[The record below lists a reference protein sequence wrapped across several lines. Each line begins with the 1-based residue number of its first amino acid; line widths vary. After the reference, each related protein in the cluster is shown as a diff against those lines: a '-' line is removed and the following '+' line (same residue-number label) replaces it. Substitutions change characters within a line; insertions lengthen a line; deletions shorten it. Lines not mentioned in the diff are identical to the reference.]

1 MKEKSPFSC
10 IRISNFCDLVEKQD
24 RCQKLFNGVWT
35 ASSIQ
40 AWLYHT
46 SNHNALH
53 SSLFLLGLILWVI
66 LSLSRSLLVLFCTTS
81 FNFFGLGRSGKS
93 KKLKL
98 LKNLVKMKFYKLVL
112 KHFLKVLDHLR
123 LFDILEKLG
132 LLVKKQ
138 SWNRTSKRKT
148 ISEHKI

>member
-1 MKEKSPFSC
+1 MKEKSPYC
-10 IRISNFCDLVEKQD
+10 CTRISNFCDLVEKQD

-46 SNHNALH
+46 SNHNALDILPC
-53 SSLFLLGLILWVI
+53 LFLASFFESFWVFLGLFEPFSVQQLWI
-66 LSLSRSLLVLFCTTS
+66 F
-81 FNFFGLGRSGKS
+81 LGSGKS

-98 LKNLVKMKFYKLVL
+98 LKNLVKMEFYKFFFKSFFKL
-112 KHFLKVLDHLR
+112 LDHLKM
-123 LFDILEKLG
+123 FYFKEKLD
-132 LLVKKQ
+132 LLVKNQ

-148 ISEHKI
+148 ISEYKI